1 MTKVE
6 EKGRLKYSKFDKM
19 DTDVL
24 EAILRADFDAQ
35 EAERMEVETV
45 IYISNLLAERREPPK
60 KDTGSAKAEFFEYY
74 YPLAGDEKSI
84 YDFEEEEDREKEK
97 QVGEPERKQ
106 KTEAG
111 IWLRS
116 WRRFASAVAILVL
129 VVFGSGATAYAL
141 GFNPFPVRA
150 VWYDEQFWFE
160 RVPVTQELADKATE
174 YSGGIACVP
183 KWLPEGYKAGSL
195 AAKAS
200 DKYVYIAADFHTE
213 AEDGQ
218 KEIYVD
224 YRIYADPKQMARHEK
239 DSGEVTEYV
248 CNGIPHYIM
257 SNLDRAGIV
266 WYNENIEGS
275 IKGEFSV
282 DEAKRIIESIYG
294 E

>member
-1 MTKVE
+1 MFKVE
-6 EKGRLKYSKFDKM
+6 DKGRVDYSKFDNI
-19 DTDVL
+19 DSDVL
-24 EAILRADFDAQ
+24 EAYLRADLNAPEGQ
-35 EAERMEVETV
+35 QMEPEAIAHIIELLSERQGDKQIDWEQ
-45 IYISNLLAERREPPK
+45 
-60 KDTGSAKAEFFEYY
+60 KAEEAVTRFQ
-74 YPLAGDEKSI
+74 
-84 YDFEEEEDREKEK
+84 EDCLPY
-97 QVGEPERKQ
+97 VGEAREVDDFYNDLGDD
-106 KTEAG
+106 EADNG
-111 IWLRS
+111 KVILLQRLEKY
-116 WRRFASAVAILVL
+116 WRRFASAAAILVL

-150 VWYDEQFWFE
+150 VWDDEQFWFE
-160 RVPVTQELADKATE
+160 RVPVTQELAEKAAE

-195 AAKAS
+195 VATKS

-218 KEIYVD
+218 KEICID
-224 YRIYADPKQMARHEK
+224 YRVYADPRQMARHEK

-282 DEAKRIIESIYG
+282 DEAKRIIKSIYG